1 MKILY
6 CCGWLVGRIGGK
18 LVFRIR
24 VTGRE
29 HIPKT
34 GGFILASNH
43 ISYYDPLLLGSWS
56 TRQMYFFAKAELFRN
71 RLFGAII
78 RRTNAIPVKRGTI
91 DRAAV
96 DRALDAISRGFGLLV
111 FPEGTRSKTGEFLD
125 PKAGLG
131 MLAIRAKCP
140 IVPAYIHGAD
150 RLKACFWGRDRLSIT
165 YGQPF
170 GIEWLSRFPESK
182 AGYESLSR
190 EVMGRIS
197 ELKSSVTEGKRVD

>member
-6 CCGWLVGRIGGK
+6 YSGWTLTRIIST
-18 LVFRIR
+18 LLFRIR
-24 VTGRE
+24 ITGRE

-71 RLFGAII
+71 KLFGSII
-78 RRTNAIPVKRGTI
+78 SRTNAIPVKRGTI

-96 DRALDAISRGFGLLV
+96 ERALEAIAKGYGLLV

-125 PKAGLG
+125 PKGGLG
-131 MLAIRAKCP
+131 MLAIRAQCP
-140 IVPAYIHGAD
+140 IVPAYINGPD
-150 RLKACFWGRDRLSIT
+150 RLKDCLWGRDRLSIS
-165 YGQPF
+165 F
-170 GIEWLSRFPESK
+170 GEALGTEWVKGFPETK
-182 AGYESLSR
+182 EGYERLSR
-190 EVMGRIS
+190 EVMERIS
-197 ELKSSVTEGKRVD
+197 ALREDVVGQTRGK

>member
-6 CCGWLVGRIGGK
+6 YTGWTITRVISK
-18 LVFRIR
+18 LLFRVR
-24 VTGRE
+24 VSGWE
-29 HIPKT
+29 HIPET

-43 ISYYDPLLLGSWS
+43 ISYYDPPMLGSWS

-71 RLFGAII
+71 RIFGFAIS
-78 RRTNAIPVKRGTI
+78 RTNAIPVKRGTI

-96 DRALDAISRGFGLLV
+96 DRALDAISRGYGLLV
-111 FPEGTRSKTGEFLD
+111 FPEGTRSKTGDFLD

-150 RLKACFWGRDRLSIT
+150 RLKACFWGRDRLSIK

-182 AGYESLSR
+182 EGYESLSR

-197 ELKSSVTEGKRVD
+197 ELKSSVTGEKRAD